1 MPGIDD
7 EAQYQIR
14 ALARD
19 LRKTKAR
26 INRLHGTCGV
36 SPDAAGCPEQSGGKR
51 IRRRKRTK
59 KKTRRKRK
67 RRKRRRKSRKRK
79 AGASSARRNIN
90 HNRNILGKIPTLNEI
105 LSQHHRTQQEE
116 KIPTNTEMTAFLL
129 EMLLGRDVLVAGYEE
144 PYNRGTVVNVINHQ
158 ALIVEM
164 QYPSDE
170 GEIQV
175 SAFNVTPIP

>member
-1 MPGIDD
+1 MFANISNSNDD

-36 SPDAAGCPEQSGGKR
+36 SPDAAGCPEQRGGKR
-51 IRRRKRTK
+51 RRRRKRTK
-59 KKTRRKRK
+59 KKTRRR
-67 RRKRRRKSRKRK
+67 RRKHRKSRKRR
-79 AGASSARRNIN
+79 AGASSARRNFN
-90 HNRNILGKIPTLNEI
+90 HNRNILGKTSTINEI
-105 LSQHHRTQQEE
+105 LSQPQQQEE
-116 KIPTNTEMTAFLL
+116 KIPATTEMTAFLI
-129 EMLLGRDVLVAGYEE
+129 EMLLNREVLVAGYEE
-144 PYNRGTVVNVINHQ
+144 PYNRGTVVDVINHQ

-170 GEIQV
+170 GEILV
-175 SAFNVTPIP
+175 SAFDVTPIP